1 MQNLFENLRSGLHY
15 NKFILDE
22 LMGVE
27 YSCPI
32 PDEELGIWTQT
43 DYILHVLS
51 GKKSWRTLQ
60 GTVEVNAGDTV
71 YIKKGAAFVRQF
83 FDDDFCML
91 IFFIKDDFI
100 RATLEELKGKISFPT
115 SESDGEENIMQL
127 KDTPLL
133 SAFFQGMLHHFG
145 NDEQPADSLLE
156 LKFKELLLSILT
168 SSEYNKLSAYFKSFA
183 QGDLPSLPF
192 IMEQNF
198 SFNLSMEEFAKLCHR
213 SLSSFKR
220 EFQNCYHTS
229 PGKWLLAK
237 RLDHAAMLLHDE
249 SSNISQVAYES
260 GFEDS
265 SHFSRTF
272 KDRFNQTPLNYRNE
286 QLKAAE

>member
-1 MQNLFENLRSGLHY
+1 MQNLFENLKSGLQY
-15 NKFILDE
+15 NKFLLDE

-32 PDEELGIWTQT
+32 PDEELGIWAQT

-60 GTVEVNAGDTV
+60 GTVEVNTGDTV

-100 RATLEELKGKISFPT
+100 RATLEELKGKVSLPSVEF
-115 SESDGEENIMQL
+115 ESSENIMRL
-127 KDTPLL
+127 NDTPLL
-133 SAFFQGMLHHFG
+133 SAFFQGMLPHFG
-145 NDEQPADSLLE
+145 SDEQPADSLLE
-156 LKFKELLLSILT
+156 LKFKELLLSLIT
-168 SSEYNKLSAYFKSFA
+168 NREYNHLAAYFRTFAKS
-183 QGDLPSLPF
+183 DLPSLPY

-220 EFQNCYHTS
+220 EFQNHYNTS

-237 RLDHAAMLLHDE
+237 RLDHAALLLHDE
-249 SSNISQVAYES
+249 SLNISQVAYES

-272 KDRFNQTPLNYRNE
+272 KDRFNRTPLDYRNE
-286 QLKAAE
+286 QLKATE